1 MIKLKDILKEASG
14 NQMTFGEYGY
24 NVKQVESEIKKVLGS
39 LIKSIEPFS
48 NDKDEIGHI
57 KFNFKDKDS
66 MKKFLSK
73 DEYYVDSIEKLLSR
87 KFGVDVMITS
97 MYKGDLML
105 SFFIFSEMKDV
116 KKQKKSMDA
125 MIKQKTLKVLDSVV
139 DNVKPY
145 SKDAAF
151 HIEQAISIIEKFK
164 GQ

>member
-24 NVKQVESEIKKVLGS
+24 SVKQVEPEIKKVLGG
-39 LIKSIEPFS
+39 LIKSIEQFS

-57 KFNFKDKDS
+57 KFNFKDKES

-73 DEYYVDSIEKLLSR
+73 DESYVDSIEKLLSR
-87 KFGVDVMITS
+87 KFGVNVMMAS

-105 SFFIFSEMKDV
+105 SFSIFSEMKDV

-125 MIKQKTLKVLDSVV
+125 MIKQKTLKVLDGVV
-139 DNVKPY
+139 NHVKPY

-151 HIEQAISIIEKFK
+151 YIEQAIGIIEKFK
-164 GQ
+164 GV

>member
-57 KFNFKDKDS
+57 KFNFVDKES
-66 MKKFLSK
+66 MKQFLSK
-73 DEYYVDSIEKLLSR
+73 EKSYVSSIEKLLNR
-87 KFGVDVMITS
+87 KFGLQVYVVGIT
-97 MYKGDLML
+97 KGNLML
-105 SFFIFSEMKDV
+105 SFSIFSETKDV
-116 KKQKKSMDA
+116 KKQKKSMDS
-125 MIKQKTLKVLDSVV
+125 MIRQKTLKVLDSVV

-145 SKDAAF
+145 SKDAVF
-151 HIEQAISIIEKFK
+151 YIEQAISIIEKFK
-164 GQ
+164 GV